1 MSFQIVYPIA
11 MTINAGSF
19 KEAVK
24 QYVKMNYDV
33 NIANIIITD
42 QYRHMKANL
51 KYYNEGPKNKVGIS
65 LYPTVWPIVGTN
77 SLAIAQPSWPY
88 STEIRYDTKEFPKT
102 TFVESPMFV
111 PNIVPINPL
120 GSTFSALSPVVS
132 DVRPYSDTAP
142 FIPRIGPIAGVAG
155 VVAYY

>member
-33 NIANIIITD
+33 NIASIIITD
-42 QYRHMKANL
+42 QYKHMKANL

-65 LYPTVWPIVGTN
+65 LFPTVWPIVGTN

-88 STEIRYDTKEFPKT
+88 STEIRYDTKEYPRT

-111 PNIVPINPL
+111 PNIVSINPL
-120 GSTFSALSPVVS
+120 GSTFSALSPVIS
-132 DVRPYSDTAP
+132 DVAPYSEFRP
-142 FIPRIGPIAGVAG
+142 FVPRIGPIAAVSGLVG
-155 VVAYY
+155 YY

>member
-51 KYYNEGPKNKVGIS
+51 KYYNEGSKTKVGIS
-65 LYPTVWPIVGTN
+65 LFPTVWPIVGTR
-77 SLAIAQPSWPY
+77 
-88 STEIRYDTKEFPKT
+88 T
-102 TFVESPMFV
+102 
-111 PNIVPINPL
+111 
-120 GSTFSALSPVVS
+120 
-132 DVRPYSDTAP
+132 VR
-142 FIPRIGPIAGVAG
+142 
-155 VVAYY
+155 